1 MITLFT
7 RHYQAALLLAEHD
20 DLIVTI
26 PSLAARSMHANP
38 AVVILDPPF
47 EIPRMR
53 LKMVW
58 SPLLQHDPGHR
69 WLRQLIKSVSEE
81 ITA

>member
-1 MITLFT
+1 MQENT
-7 RHYQAALLLAEHD
+7 HVA
-20 DLIVTI
+20 
-26 PSLAARSMHANP
+26 
-38 AVVILDPPF
+38 ILEPPF

-69 WLRQLIKSVSEE
+69 WMRKLIKSVSEE
-81 ITA
+81 ITG